1 MLPYLLILA
10 LAWFLA
16 SLIEKYQATDPKL
29 ALKYKY
35 LLIAALTA
43 FVGLRY
49 NVGSDYSAYVWDYER
64 FLASSYSQI
73 ITSKDPS
80 LKLLAKLGS
89 LIYDSPTTMF
99 MLAAIVFTLIYI
111 NSLYENSI
119 HFSLAILLFFVCGTY
134 LDSCGGV
141 RQALAAAVIFSGFK
155 YVKERQLLKYFL
167 IILLACS
174 FHSSAIVMLPLYLIL
189 SCPSQ
194 LNKVFWLAII
204 TITILI
210 AYSGLFSI
218 AESITGKAIN
228 LDNAYFSGGVNLF
241 RVAVAVAPCVLIPF
255 LRKES
260 SVQLTPYINLVI
272 LNAMLMCVTAHS
284 IYLARVGIY
293 TTAFL
298 PLALPPLLYNL
309 QLGKNSIRGI
319 RLTMLAIPF
328 FGLAHNSAAISLPN
342 RLQCYALASCRAFPS
357 LCQSIMPSA
366 PGNHSSILAQTCQDW
381 EFVICRRLH

>member
-1 MLPYLLILA
+1 MIPYLLILA

-141 RQALAAAVIFSGFK
+141 RQALAAAIIFSGFK

-228 LDNAYFSGGVNLF
+228 LNNTYVSGGVNLF
-241 RVAVAVAPCVLIPF
+241 RVAVAVAPCALIPF

-260 SVQLTPYINLVI
+260 SEQLTPYINLVI

-319 RLTMLAIPF
+319 RLTMLACYTF
-328 FGLAHNSAAISLPN
+328 FWIYGIYNSA
-342 RLQCYALASCRAFPS
+342 RLYPY
-357 LCQSIMPSA
+357 
-366 PGNHSSILAQTCQDW
+366 QTV
-381 EFVICRRLH
+381 FSVTP